1 MSKFDA
7 ELYSIKSDC
16 KTTYPKRDFQ
26 SDNTQNP
33 IKMPFSFKIVEAKKI
48 KWYKSP
54 SAVILYF
61 VQIALLLSVVIL
73 ILVNFL
79 K

>member
-16 KTTYPKRDFQ
+16 KTTFPKGDFQ
-26 SDNTQNP
+26 RGNAQNP
-33 IKMPFSFKIVEAKKI
+33 IKRTFPFKIVEAKKI

-54 SAVILYF
+54 SAVILYS